1 MPLEAMACGCL
12 VFAYNVAPLTE
23 YVPSAFYLNQVTS

>member
-23 YVPSAFYLNQVTS
+23 YVLQLFI

>member
-12 VFAYNVAPLTE
+12 VVAYDVAPLTE
-23 YVPSAFYLNQVTS
+23 YTGLARLKPY